1 VGAREVAAVAQR
13 RPGLPA
19 QGTSVRRS
27 WTPRSGGAGGRGA
40 PLCAHARAVRGAQ
53 VVDELF
59 SYWTLEESED
69 TLEALEEALIVRP
82 APRPALTCPPALASP
97 PRRAPLPRALTR
109 AVSSGGGRSPAC
121 C

>member
-1 VGAREVAAVAQR
+1 VRQRALPAVPNSQAIRSQSEPSTPSVLAAAAGARNLDASFCA
-13 RPGLPA
+13 LPA
-19 QGTSVRRS
+19 G
-27 WTPRSGGAGGRGA
+27 
-40 PLCAHARAVRGAQ
+40 
-53 VVDELF
+53 
-59 SYWTLEESED
+59 